1 MKSNRSIYTL
11 EQVCSRIYSGGTP
24 STSHPEYW
32 GGTINWLSSGETGQK
47 YITKTNKKITE
58 LGVKQSSTKL
68 AHKHCTVVAAAGQG
82 CTRGQASYLLID
94 TYVNQSLIVFEP
106 NEKIVLSKY
115 LYFDLDNRYEEFR
128 LLSDGTST
136 RGGLSGWIVK
146 RMEINLPS
154 IIEQKRI
161 VALLES
167 IDEKIEL
174 NNAINHNL
182 QQQAEALFAEWF
194 ANKKDGFDDVSLS
207 TLMSY
212 AGGNQPPASEFVFE
226 PKDGYVRF
234 VQIRDYE
241 TDGHITYI
249 PISSKNKLCD
259 EKDIMIARY
268 GASLGRICFGINGAY
283 NVALAKVFPKKPYYR
298 EFLRCYLS
306 SREFYEG
313 INNRGGRSAQA
324 GFNESDIRSFVLPF
338 PHDEILVR
346 EFETIAASMFSH
358 RLNLLKENRK
368 LATLRDTLLPKLM
381 SGEID
386 VSEVEI

>member
-82 CTRGQASYLLID
+82 YTRGQASYLLID

-182 QQQAEALFAEWF
+182 
-194 ANKKDGFDDVSLS
+194 
-207 TLMSY
+207 
-212 AGGNQPPASEFVFE
+212 
-226 PKDGYVRF
+226 
-234 VQIRDYE
+234 
-241 TDGHITYI
+241 
-249 PISSKNKLCD
+249 
-259 EKDIMIARY
+259 
-268 GASLGRICFGINGAY
+268 
-283 NVALAKVFPKKPYYR
+283 
-298 EFLRCYLS
+298 
-306 SREFYEG
+306 
-313 INNRGGRSAQA
+313 
-324 GFNESDIRSFVLPF
+324 
-338 PHDEILVR
+338 
-346 EFETIAASMFSH
+346 AA
-358 RLNLLKENRK
+358 
-368 LATLRDTLLPKLM
+368 
-381 SGEID
+381 
-386 VSEVEI
+386 